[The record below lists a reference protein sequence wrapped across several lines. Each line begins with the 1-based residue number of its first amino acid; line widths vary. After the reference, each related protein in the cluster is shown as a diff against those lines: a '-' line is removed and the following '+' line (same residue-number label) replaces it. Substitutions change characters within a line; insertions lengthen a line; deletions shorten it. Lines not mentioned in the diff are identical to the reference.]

1 MLNRLI
7 NFGLRLRWLRIA
19 VERLQFRKLVDVWLR
34 HFPLVRSL
42 PETGITYR
50 MRSLNSLGVAH
61 DIFYQGAYDSIRP
74 LLRDVRTI
82 ADIGSNSGF
91 FTCFLANAAGNSA
104 IRGLL
109 VDANPEMVREAKWHM
124 DKNGLSQMRAVQGLV
139 GANPDAANEVFYVHS
154 DAACSSCYPSSPDGI
169 VTLTGWRPIQV
180 PVLSLGNEWS
190 KYFGDTPCDLLKVDI
205 EGSEADFIQ
214 READFVTSV
223 RFLLLEIHHWLVD
236 ASLIENQLATLGFKL
251 RNSLPSLHNTD
262 VRLYINGQSK
272 PASAQVSSAAQLAH
286 TSY

>member
-7 NFGLRLRWLRIA
+7 SFGLRLRWLRIA

-139 GANPDAANEVFYVHS
+139 GANPEAANEVFYVHS

-190 KYFGDTPCDLLKVDI
+190 KYFGDTPCDLLKIDI
-205 EGSEADFIQ
+205 EGAEWDVLPGFRQIDKVRTLIGEVHRIGEAAPEDLLDCLSDFRVSVLVASDKI
-214 READFVTSV
+214 V
-223 RFLLLEIHHWLVD
+223 RFL
-236 ASLIENQLATLGFKL
+236 AT
-251 RNSLPSLHNTD
+251 RN
-262 VRLYINGQSK
+262 
-272 PASAQVSSAAQLAH
+272 
-286 TSY
+286 